1 MELPSLPWSASRSF
15 FPSPQHLAASVDL
28 LCVSNRPKI
37 PTLSSSPTMSS
48 ATRSDTASSA
58 PFGSMPFKRF
68 VLIGWVALVNYGKD
82 YGCLVVIVDVV
93 DQNRNV
99 EDTVHREV
107 EIMQH
112 LSGHPAVVT
121 LKAVCGGCKLKQLKG
136 TRRLGVRDYISLLSL
151 IFCPKYKEDVW
162 VLVKCKLYYCEKVY

>member
-1 MELPSLPWSASRSF
+1 MVVVPPPPSA
-15 FPSPQHLAASVDL
+15 PSQLAASVDL

-121 LKAVCGGCKLKQLKG
+121 LKAVCGGCKSKMIV
-136 TRRLGVRDYISLLSL
+136 RRPSLLPILSL
-151 IFCPKYKEDVW
+151 PLEQ
-162 VLVKCKLYYCEKVY
+162 KLRTS

>member
-1 MELPSLPWSASRSF
+1 MV
-15 FPSPQHLAASVDL
+15 VDHGCL
-28 LCVSNRPKI
+28 VFVLVQ
-37 PTLSSSPTMSS
+37 
-48 ATRSDTASSA
+48 
-58 PFGSMPFKRF
+58 PFKRF

-82 YGCLVVIVDVV
+82 YGRLVVIVDVV

-121 LKAVCGGCKLKQLKG
+121 LKAICGGCKSKQLKG